1 MDKEMD
7 EEALQCIGGFWRKN
21 VVFGVELELPL
32 SLHCSEELLASQ
44 PSFFPATAD
53 KLCVGSQKKRSR

>member
-1 MDKEMD
+1 MDEEMD
-7 EEALQCIGGFWRKN
+7 EEAVVAFGEKN

>member
-1 MDKEMD
+1 MDEEMD
-7 EEALQCIGGFWRKN
+7 EEALVAFGEKN

>member
-7 EEALQCIGGFWRKN
+7 EEMDEEALVAFGEKN

-44 PSFFPATAD
+44 PSFFPRD
-53 KLCVGSQKKRSR
+53 SR